1 MVVIKL
7 IMVGDAAVGK
17 TSYLA
22 RIADKSFSPSYL
34 CTIGIDFYKDRRTFG
49 QWSGAMCSPFCDAH
63 QSTSTDTP
71 LDVYTWD
78 TAGQE
83 RFHSLSRTYF
93 RGVHGVFVC
102 FDITNRLSFDTVSSW
117 IASVEHANSPSRI
130 ASVLI
135 GTKHDLRAS
144 RQVSFDEAM
153 AYATRH
159 EMPYFETSA
168 KTSLAIQP
176 SYEALVQA
184 VLHSSSFAQQTP
196 SPPLPARPLLACPL
210 HARSSTCTKQV
221 QGRCPCG

>member
-7 IMVGDAAVGK
+7 IMVGDASVGK
-17 TSYLA
+17 TSYLMRVA
-22 RIADKSFSPSYL
+22 NKGFSPSYL

-49 QWSGAMCSPFCDAH
+49 QWSGAMCSPFRDAN
-63 QSTSTDTP
+63 SSISASTP

-102 FDITNRLSFDTVSSW
+102 FDITNRPSFDMVSSW
-117 IASVEHANSPSRI
+117 IASVKRANAPSRVTM
-130 ASVLI
+130 VLI
-135 GTKHDLRAS
+135 GTKHDLRS
-144 RQVSFDEAM
+144 KRQVSFDEAM

-168 KTSLAIQP
+168 KASLAIQA

-184 VLHSSSFAQQTP
+184 VLHSPTFVRTTS
-196 SPPLPARPLLACPL
+196 PL
-210 HARSSTCTKQV
+210 HLHSQSTCPRKQV
-221 QGRCPCG
+221 QNKCPCG